1 MRWQL
6 TKTAFDGLL
15 AALDPD
21 QHSAGEKYVRL
32 RGNLVRFFET
42 RGLAAADEAAD
53 DVLNRLARKI
63 ESGGPLDNPGSYA
76 LGIARMV
83 ALELRRSPSYSSSD
97 AIPEI
102 GIPARDAELEE
113 TEGKLKCL
121 GECLAE
127 LKTDNRQIIVGYY
140 KGEKREKIENR
151 NLMARN
157 LGIPQNALRS
167 RAVRL
172 REKLEKCITD
182 CVRRF

>member
-1 MRWQL
+1 MKWQL
-6 TKTAFDGLL
+6 TQTAFDGLL

-21 QHSAGEKYVRL
+21 NHSAGEKYVRL
-32 RGNLVRFFET
+32 RGNLVRFFEA
-42 RGLAAADEAAD
+42 RGFAAAGDAAD

-63 ESGGPLDNPGSYA
+63 ENGGPLDNPASYA

-83 ALELRRSPSYSSSD
+83 ALELRKSPLHSSSD
-97 AIPEI
+97 EIPEI
-102 GIPARDAELEE
+102 GIPARDAELDEK
-113 TEGKLKCL
+113 EGKLKCL

-127 LKTDNRQIIVGYY
+127 LQPENRGIIVGYY

-151 NLMARN
+151 NQMAKN

-172 REKLEKCITD
+172 REKLENCITN
-182 CVRRF
+182 CVRGL